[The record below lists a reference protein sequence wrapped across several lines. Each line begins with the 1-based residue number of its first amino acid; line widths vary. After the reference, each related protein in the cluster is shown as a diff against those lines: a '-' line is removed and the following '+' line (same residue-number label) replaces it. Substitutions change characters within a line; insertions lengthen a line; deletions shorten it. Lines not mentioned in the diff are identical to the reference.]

1 MVVIFVLEHL
11 PALSNGPICK
21 NRANTSYIYWKSSKH
36 IGVGHG
42 LRGLGMSRTKM
53 RKTARDKL
61 ENMTPQERSKA
72 VRSISCRETMT
83 DANWVFAND
92 TMADVL
98 DDLTQNNWDHV
109 FVVNK
114 EGVPMGRIHAV
125 DVLKIVAKKNVERS
139 VAWMLSVPAKQLIH
153 LPPLTVKSNTP
164 LLKAGAL
171 MLTHDLN
178 QVAVV
183 NQQGVLVG
191 VVGHN
196 TMAKNLPRFIL

>member
-1 MVVIFVLEHL
+1 
-11 PALSNGPICK
+11 
-21 NRANTSYIYWKSSKH
+21 
-36 IGVGHG
+36 
-42 LRGLGMSRTKM
+42 MSRTKM
-53 RKTARDKL
+53 RKSARDKL
-61 ENMTPQERSKA
+61 EKMTPLERSKA
-72 VRSISCRETMT
+72 IRGITCRETMT

-139 VAWMLSVPAKQLIH
+139 VAWMLSVPAKQLIT

-171 MLTHDLN
+171 LLTHGLT

-183 NQQGVLVG
+183 NQDGVLVG
-191 VVGHN
+191 VVGHK
-196 TMAKNLPRFIL
+196 TMAKVLPRFIL

>member
-1 MVVIFVLEHL
+1 
-11 PALSNGPICK
+11 
-21 NRANTSYIYWKSSKH
+21 
-36 IGVGHG
+36 
-42 LRGLGMSRTKM
+42 MSRTKM
-53 RKTARDKL
+53 RKSARDKL
-61 ENMTPQERSKA
+61 EKMTPLERSKA
-72 VRSISCRETMT
+72 VRGITCRETMT

-139 VAWMLSVPAKQLIH
+139 VAWMLSVPAKQLIN

-178 QVAVV
+178 QIAVV
-183 NQQGVLVG
+183 NQEGVLVG
-191 VVGHN
+191 VVGHK
-196 TMAKNLPRFIL
+196 TMAKILPRFIL

>member
-1 MVVIFVLEHL
+1 
-11 PALSNGPICK
+11 
-21 NRANTSYIYWKSSKH
+21 
-36 IGVGHG
+36 
-42 LRGLGMSRTKM
+42 M

-139 VAWMLSVPAKQLIH
+139 VAWMLSVPAKQLIN
-153 LPPLTVKSNTP
+153 LPPLTVKSDTP

-191 VVGHN
+191 VVGYK

>member
-1 MVVIFVLEHL
+1 
-11 PALSNGPICK
+11 
-21 NRANTSYIYWKSSKH
+21 
-36 IGVGHG
+36 
-42 LRGLGMSRTKM
+42 MSRTKM
-53 RKTARDKL
+53 RKSARDKL
-61 ENMTPQERSKA
+61 EKMTPLERSKA
-72 VRSISCRETMT
+72 IRGITCRETMT

-139 VAWMLSVPAKQLIH
+139 VAWMLSVPAKQLIN

-171 MLTHDLN
+171 TLTHDLN
-178 QVAVV
+178 QIAVV
-183 NQQGVLVG
+183 NQEGVLVG
-191 VVGHN
+191 VVGHK
-196 TMAKNLPRFIL
+196 TMAKILPRFIL

>member
-1 MVVIFVLEHL
+1 
-11 PALSNGPICK
+11 
-21 NRANTSYIYWKSSKH
+21 
-36 IGVGHG
+36 
-42 LRGLGMSRTKM
+42 M
-53 RKTARDKL
+53 RKTVRDKL

-139 VAWMLSVPAKQLIH
+139 VAWMLSVPAKQLIN

-171 MLTHDLN
+171 MLTLDLN

-183 NQQGVLVG
+183 NQQGVLIG
-191 VVGHN
+191 VVGHK

>member
-1 MVVIFVLEHL
+1 
-11 PALSNGPICK
+11 
-21 NRANTSYIYWKSSKH
+21 
-36 IGVGHG
+36 
-42 LRGLGMSRTKM
+42 MSRTKM
-53 RKTARDKL
+53 RKTVRDKL

-139 VAWMLSVPAKQLIH
+139 VAWMLSVPAKQLIN

-183 NQQGVLVG
+183 NQQGVLIG
-191 VVGHN
+191 VVGHK

>member
-1 MVVIFVLEHL
+1 
-11 PALSNGPICK
+11 
-21 NRANTSYIYWKSSKH
+21 
-36 IGVGHG
+36 
-42 LRGLGMSRTKM
+42 MSRTKM
-53 RKTARDKL
+53 RKSARDKL
-61 ENMTPQERSKA
+61 EKMTPLERSKA
-72 VRSISCRETMT
+72 IRGITCRETMT

-139 VAWMLSVPAKQLIH
+139 VAWMLSVPAKQLIN

-178 QVAVV
+178 QIAVV
-183 NQQGVLVG
+183 NQDGVLVG
-191 VVGHN
+191 VVGHK
-196 TMAKNLPRFIL
+196 TMAKVLPRFIL

>member
-1 MVVIFVLEHL
+1 
-11 PALSNGPICK
+11 
-21 NRANTSYIYWKSSKH
+21 
-36 IGVGHG
+36 
-42 LRGLGMSRTKM
+42 M

-72 VRSISCRETMT
+72 LRSISCRETMT

-139 VAWMLSVPAKQLIH
+139 VAWMLSVPAKQLIN

-191 VVGHN
+191 VVGHK

>member
-1 MVVIFVLEHL
+1 
-11 PALSNGPICK
+11 
-21 NRANTSYIYWKSSKH
+21 
-36 IGVGHG
+36 
-42 LRGLGMSRTKM
+42 MSRTKM
-53 RKTARDKL
+53 RKSARDKL
-61 ENMTPQERSKA
+61 EKMTPLERSKA
-72 VRSISCRETMT
+72 IRGITCRETMT

-139 VAWMLSVPAKQLIH
+139 VAWMLSVPAKQLIN

-178 QVAVV
+178 QIAVV
-183 NQQGVLVG
+183 NQEGVLVG
-191 VVGHN
+191 VVGHK
-196 TMAKNLPRFIL
+196 TMAKILPRFIL

>member
-1 MVVIFVLEHL
+1 
-11 PALSNGPICK
+11 
-21 NRANTSYIYWKSSKH
+21 
-36 IGVGHG
+36 
-42 LRGLGMSRTKM
+42 MSRTKM
-53 RKTARDKL
+53 RKSARDKL
-61 ENMTPQERSKA
+61 EKMTPLERSKA
-72 VRSISCRETMT
+72 IRGITCRETMT
-83 DANWVFAND
+83 NANWVFAND

-139 VAWMLSVPAKQLIH
+139 VAWMLSVPAKQLIN

-178 QVAVV
+178 QIAVV
-183 NQQGVLVG
+183 NQEGVLVG
-191 VVGHN
+191 VVGHK
-196 TMAKNLPRFIL
+196 TMAKILPRFIL

>member
-1 MVVIFVLEHL
+1 
-11 PALSNGPICK
+11 
-21 NRANTSYIYWKSSKH
+21 
-36 IGVGHG
+36 
-42 LRGLGMSRTKM
+42 MSRTKM
-53 RKTARDKL
+53 RKSARDKL
-61 ENMTPQERSKA
+61 EKMTPLERSKA
-72 VRSISCRETMT
+72 VRGITCRETMT

-139 VAWMLSVPAKQLIH
+139 VAWMLSIPAKQLIN

-178 QVAVV
+178 QIAVV
-183 NQQGVLVG
+183 NQEGVLVG
-191 VVGHN
+191 VVGHK
-196 TMAKNLPRFIL
+196 TMAKTLPRFIL

>member
-1 MVVIFVLEHL
+1 
-11 PALSNGPICK
+11 
-21 NRANTSYIYWKSSKH
+21 
-36 IGVGHG
+36 
-42 LRGLGMSRTKM
+42 M

-72 VRSISCRETMT
+72 VRGISCRETMT

-139 VAWMLSVPAKQLIH
+139 VAWMLSVPAKQLIN

-191 VVGHN
+191 VVGHK

>member
-1 MVVIFVLEHL
+1 
-11 PALSNGPICK
+11 
-21 NRANTSYIYWKSSKH
+21 
-36 IGVGHG
+36 
-42 LRGLGMSRTKM
+42 MSRTKM
-53 RKTARDKL
+53 RKSARDKL
-61 ENMTPQERSKA
+61 EKMTPLERSKA
-72 VRSISCRETMT
+72 VRGISCRETMT

-98 DDLTQNNWDHV
+98 DDLTQYNWDHV

-139 VAWMLSVPAKQLIH
+139 VAWMLSVPAKQLIN

-178 QVAVV
+178 QIAVV
-183 NQQGVLVG
+183 NQEGVLVG
-191 VVGHN
+191 VVGHK
-196 TMAKNLPRFIL
+196 TMAKILPRFIL

>member
-1 MVVIFVLEHL
+1 
-11 PALSNGPICK
+11 
-21 NRANTSYIYWKSSKH
+21 
-36 IGVGHG
+36 
-42 LRGLGMSRTKM
+42 MSRTKM
-53 RKTARDKL
+53 RKSARDKL
-61 ENMTPQERSKA
+61 EKITPLERSKA
-72 VRSISCRETMT
+72 VRGITCRETMT

-139 VAWMLSVPAKQLIH
+139 VAWMLSVPAKQLIN

-178 QVAVV
+178 QIAVV
-183 NQQGVLVG
+183 NQEGVLVG
-191 VVGHN
+191 VVGHK
-196 TMAKNLPRFIL
+196 TMAKILPRFIL

>member
-1 MVVIFVLEHL
+1 
-11 PALSNGPICK
+11 
-21 NRANTSYIYWKSSKH
+21 
-36 IGVGHG
+36 
-42 LRGLGMSRTKM
+42 MSRTKM
-53 RKTARDKL
+53 RKSARDKL
-61 ENMTPQERSKA
+61 EKMTPLERSKA
-72 VRSISCRETMT
+72 IRGITCRETMT
-83 DANWVFAND
+83 NANWVFAND

-139 VAWMLSVPAKQLIH
+139 VAWMLSVPAKQLIN

-178 QVAVV
+178 QIAVV
-183 NQQGVLVG
+183 NQDGVLVG
-191 VVGHN
+191 VVGHK
-196 TMAKNLPRFIL
+196 TMAKTLPRFIL